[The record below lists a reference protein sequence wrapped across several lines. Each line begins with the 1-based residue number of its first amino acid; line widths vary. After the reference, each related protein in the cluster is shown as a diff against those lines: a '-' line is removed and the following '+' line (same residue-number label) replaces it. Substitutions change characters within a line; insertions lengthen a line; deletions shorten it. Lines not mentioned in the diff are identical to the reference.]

1 MDKNIKHIENL
12 PDDFKIPDKE
22 ILKFINNLFE
32 MIKDNNQLIKLNE
45 QKIKILEL
53 RLKN

>member
-1 MDKNIKHIENL
+1 MDKIIKQIEDL
-12 PDDFKIPDKE
+12 PDDFKISDKE
-22 ILKFINNLFE
+22 TLKFIGNLFE

-45 QKIKILEL
+45 QRIKILEL